1 MVIGTGNSI
10 VSYILNKNEIK
21 LIKKV
26 EIGSTLGREH
36 RAAAEELKVY
46 DWRTADP
53 QSRIY
58 TLSVAGK
65 SGLIYVLVMTFTE
78 TGVLDVKMKSI
89 MSGHGG
95 EVTALR
101 FNPTH
106 CILASGSLD
115 KTIRLWSTG
124 SEN

>member
-1 MVIGTGNSI
+1 MVIGTGNSL
-10 VSYILNKNEIK
+10 VFYILNKNEIK

-26 EIGSTLGREH
+26 EIGSSRGSDC

-46 DWRTADP
+46 DWRTSDP
-53 QSRIY
+53 QSR
-58 TLSVAGK
+58 
-65 SGLIYVLVMTFTE
+65 MTFTE

-89 MSGHGG
+89 MSGHGC